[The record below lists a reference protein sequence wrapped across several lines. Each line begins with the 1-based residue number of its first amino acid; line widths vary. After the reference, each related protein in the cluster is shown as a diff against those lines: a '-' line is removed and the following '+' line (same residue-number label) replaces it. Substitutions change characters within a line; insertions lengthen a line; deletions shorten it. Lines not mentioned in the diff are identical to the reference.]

1 MTSKLKE
8 YLGDKN
14 FYMTILRIAIP
25 VSIQQLITVGINLMD
40 TIMLSSMGD
49 AQLSASSQASQ
60 FINLFQIFCMGIGMG
75 ASVLTARFWGMQ
87 DKNSLR
93 KAVTIMLRMV
103 LGFATVFFLATLF
116 APQLIMQIYTTNQ
129 GTVDYGVSY
138 LRWILPTYYCMGL
151 SLTCTIILRSVG
163 EVKIPLIS
171 SVIAFFINVF
181 FNWVFIFGN
190 LGAPRMEIA
199 GAALGTLIA
208 RVFELV
214 FICGFFFWKD
224 KHIEYRI
231 RHLFLPCKALLSEYI
246 RISIPVLISDGLL
259 AFGNNSVAMIMGRIG
274 DTFVAANS
282 VTMVVQQL
290 SSVLTQGISNASGIV
305 TGHTMGRGDYDK
317 AQKQGY
323 TFLLLGA
330 IVGCFAAVVILLI
343 RGPIINYYQVSA
355 EAKEIS
361 WSLMDSISFIVIF
374 QAMNSILTKGVL
386 RAGGDTKFLMAG
398 DILFLWVASIPLGAL
413 AGLVWHWHAQDRPDS
428 EMCLVLL
435 PAEKQKVDE
444 ENLLRSLGRKNGK
457 GYCITCFA
465 LTIYAKRSPKPLVS
479 EIFLLSMFVAE
490 L

>member
-1 MTSKLKE
+1 MKSNLKE

-14 FYMTILRIAIP
+14 FYSTILKIAIP
-25 VSIQQLITVGINLMD
+25 VSAQQLITVGINLMD

-93 KAVTIMLRMV
+93 KAVTIMMRIV
-103 LGFATVFFLATLF
+103 LAFASVFFIATLLF
-116 APQLIMQIYTTNQ
+116 PEMIMRIYTTNSE
-129 GTVDYGVSY
+129 TAAYGVSY
-138 LRWILPTYYCMGL
+138 LQWILPTYYCMGL

-163 EVKIPLIS
+163 QVKIPLIS
-171 SVIAFFINVF
+171 SIIAFFINVF

-208 RVFELV
+208 RVFELL

-224 KHIEYRI
+224 ARIAYRI
-231 RHLFLPCKALLSEYI
+231 RHLLLPCRDLASEYL

-290 SSVLTQGISNASGIV
+290 SSVLTQGISNASGII
-305 TGHTMGRGDYDK
+305 TGHTMGRGEYDK

-323 TFLLLGA
+323 SFLFLGGL
-330 IVGCFAAVVILLI
+330 VGCFAAIVILLI
-343 RGPIINYYQVSA
+343 RAPIIDYYQVSQQ
-355 EAKEIS
+355 AKEIS

-413 AGLVWHWHAQDRPDS
+413 AGLVWHWSPFWIYCMLKIDQILKCIWCFFRLKSKKWMKKISPVS
-428 EMCLVLL
+428 TT
-435 PAEKQKVDE
+435 E
-444 ENLLRSLGRKNGK
+444 EVKE
-457 GYCITCFA
+457 A
-465 LTIYAKRSPKPLVS
+465 
-479 EIFLLSMFVAE
+479 
-490 L
+490 

>member
-1 MTSKLKE
+1 MQSNLKK
-8 YLGDKN
+8 YLGDKE
-14 FYMTILRIAIP
+14 FYFTILKIAIP

-75 ASVLTARFWGMQ
+75 ASVLTARFWGME

-93 KAVTIMLRMV
+93 KAVTIMLRIV
-103 LGFATVFFLATLF
+103 LAFATVFFLATVF
-116 APQLIMQIYTTNQ
+116 FPGTIMKFYTTNPE
-129 GTVDYGVSY
+129 TVSYGVSY
-138 LRWILPTYYCMGL
+138 LQWILPTYYCMGL

-163 EVKIPLIS
+163 QVKIPLIS
-171 SVIAFFINVF
+171 SIIAFFINVF

-208 RVFELV
+208 RIFELF

-224 KHIEYRI
+224 SRIAYRI
-231 RHLFLPCKALLSEYI
+231 HHLFLPCGDLTPEYL

-290 SSVLTQGISNASGIV
+290 SSVLTQGISNASGII
-305 TGHTMGRGDYDK
+305 TGHTMGRGEYEK
-317 AQKQGY
+317 AQRQGY
-323 TFLLLGA
+323 TFLLLGGLL
-330 IVGCFAAVVILLI
+330 GCIAASIILLI
-343 RGPIINYYQVSA
+343 RGPIINYYQVSQ

-398 DILFLWVASIPLGAL
+398 DILFLWIASIPLGAL
-413 AGLVWHWHAQDRPDS
+413 AGLVWHWSPFWIYCMLKIDQILKCVWCFFR
-428 EMCLVLL
+428 
-435 PAEKQKVDE
+435 
-444 ENLLRSLGRKNGK
+444 LRSKK
-457 GYCITCFA
+457 WMKKISA
-465 LTIYAKRSPKPLVS
+465 ASA
-479 EIFLLSMFVAE
+479 AE
-490 L
+490 EGARE